1 MVKPSPSMG
10 FRCSAGGGSGFRP
23 ALAFSILTPH
33 MELHMVGTANRR
45 ISKDGIAL
53 GLRSLFGGVGLLS
66 LIHKV
71 LRTERVAV
79 SIARILFNS
88 VLMSVFPSTLDIH
101 HLAPASKIIEYQV
114 DD

>member
-1 MVKPSPSMG
+1 
-10 FRCSAGGGSGFRP
+10 
-23 ALAFSILTPH
+23 

-101 HLAPASKIIEYQV
+101 HLAPASKIIECQV